1 MTTAVAVANLTV
13 SRQQAI
19 AIAEADA
26 LPVYGNLNDL
36 TLEVELCEDGWHV
49 DYWLRKPRHAGGG
62 PHYVIDIATGAIT
75 FKKYTQ

>member
-1 MTTAVAVANLTV
+1 MSTAVLTPTI

-36 TLEVELCEDGWHV
+36 TLEVELTDDGWHV
-49 DYWLRKPRHAGGG
+49 DYWLRKPRNAGGG
-62 PHYVIDIATGAIT
+62 PHYVIDVATGAIT

>member
-1 MTTAVAVANLTV
+1 MSAVQASPGV

-26 LPVYGNLNDL
+26 LTAYDTLDDL
-36 TLEVELCEDGWHV
+36 TLEVSLQSDGWHV

-62 PHYVIDIATGAIT
+62 PHYVIHADTGAIV
-75 FKKYTQ
+75 FKNYTQ